1 MRIRTIHK
9 NRLSWAGGKIS
20 VDRDANEAIYGRG
33 FDVERVLGAPASTSP
48 AAPAALRPL
57 YAALDQISGHA
68 PADLRSFDGFHK
80 PWSPDLSPL
89 MAKDS

>member
-1 MRIRTIHK
+1 MDA
-9 NRLSWAGGKIS
+9 AGN
-20 VDRDANEAIYGRG
+20 AAIYGPR

-57 YAALDQISGHA
+57 YAALDQIAGHA
-68 PADLRSFDGFHK
+68 PSDIRSFDGFHK
-80 PWSPDLSPL
+80 QWTPDLSPL